1 MATLV
6 WDKIED
12 RIYETGVS
20 KCVLYKYDGYGV
32 AWSGLTSVEEEVD
45 NEVESVHFDGVKF
58 NDIVTIGDFSGVI
71 KAFTYPEEF
80 LFYEGTIED
89 QTGFYLLNQEQTQF
103 SLSYQTKISDVVNGS
118 DAGYKIHLLY
128 NLTALP
134 SQRSHQTLSLDV
146 EPIEFEWTI
155 TAIPEELDNFRPTA
169 HIVFDSRRLD
179 PYLLKDLEEILY
191 GSENNDPYMPTLKGL
206 ATFLRKWDRLIIT
219 DLGNGMWEA
228 YSIFEDVI
236 TMLDPTTF
244 QIVSDTATYLD
255 ADTYTIESSE
265 KNEEDI
271 WLP

>member
-12 RIYETGVS
+12 RFYEAGVC
-20 KCVLYKYDGYGV
+20 KCVLYKDDSYGV
-32 AWSGLTSVEEEVD
+32 AWNGLTSVQEDVD
-45 NEVESVHFDGVKF
+45 NEVESVHFDGIKF

-71 KAFTYPEEF
+71 RAFTYPEEF

-89 QTGFYLLNQEQTQF
+89 QTGFYALNQPQSKF
-103 SLSYQTKISDVVNGS
+103 SLSYQTNTGDAINGS
-118 DAGYKIHLLY
+118 YAGYKIHLLY

-134 SQRSHQTLSLDV
+134 SQKTYQTLSLDT
-146 EPIEFEWTI
+146 EPMEFEWTI
-155 TAIPEELDNFRPTA
+155 TAIPEELENFRPTA
-169 HIVFDSRRLD
+169 HVIFDSRRLD
-179 PYLLKDLEEILY
+179 PHLLKDLEEILY
-191 GSENNDPYMPTLKGL
+191 GSENNDPYIPSLKGL
-206 ATFLRKWDRLIIT
+206 GTFLRKWDRLIVT
-219 DLGNGMWEA
+219 DLGNGLWEA
-228 YSIFEDVI
+228 YSPLEDVI

-244 QIVSDTATYLD
+244 QIVTDTATYLD